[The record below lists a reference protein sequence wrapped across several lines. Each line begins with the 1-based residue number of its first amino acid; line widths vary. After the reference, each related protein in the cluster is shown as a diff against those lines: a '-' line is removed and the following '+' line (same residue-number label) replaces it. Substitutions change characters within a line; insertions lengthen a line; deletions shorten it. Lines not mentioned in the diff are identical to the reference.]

1 MDLKG
6 KNVLI
11 LGYAMTGKSVANFLL
26 KQGAHITINDRG
38 DLSNDPS
45 VRLFLAQ
52 GVKVVDGG
60 HPLSL
65 LDEPIDFI
73 VKNPGIPYH
82 IPIVEK
88 ALERNIPIYTDV
100 EIAYWFSKAPFVA
113 ITGSNGKTTTTQ
125 LLANVLNTKNHQTYL
140 AGNIGIPVLEVVQQA
155 TKDDLVVLEMSSF
168 QLAGVDKFKPHVAVL
183 TNIYS
188 AHLDYHHT
196 RQEYVA
202 AKLNLI
208 EHLTENDYLVYNYD
222 SKELTDWVKDTVA
235 QVIPF
240 ARLRVDEYI
249 KQQGVYVEDE
259 TIYYKDQPILK
270 VKDIQLPGVHNVE
283 NILAVVAAAMIYNV
297 PPIKIQQEVQK
308 YQGMPHRNQQIA
320 KSQGRTFYNDSKA
333 TNITATITALQS
345 FPTEPILYIGGGLDR
360 GNEFDELFPYLNHV
374 RGAFLYGETKDK
386 MARVMKEAGIPKVKI
401 FDTLVKATTAAYFY
415 TRPGDVVLLSP
426 ANASWDQFKTFEE
439 RGDLYTKTV
448 QTLIKK
454 HPYQEIGGQEDD
466 ATQ

>member
-6 KNVLI
+6 KNILI
-11 LGYAMTGKSVANFLL
+11 IGYAMTGKSVAEFLL

-45 VRLFLAQ
+45 VRLLLSQ
-52 GVKVVDGG
+52 GVKIVDGG

-88 ALERNIPIYTDV
+88 ALERSIPIYTDV
-100 EIAYWFSKAPFVA
+100 EIAYWFSKAPFVS

-125 LLANVLNTKNHQTYL
+125 LLANVLNTKEHPTYL
-140 AGNIGIPVLEVVQQA
+140 AGNIGIPVLEVIQQA
-155 TKDDLVVLEMSSF
+155 TKDDLIVLEMSSF
-168 QLAGVDKFKPHVAVL
+168 QLAGVDQFKPRVAVL
-183 TNIYS
+183 INIYS

-196 RQEYVA
+196 RQEYVE
-202 AKLNLI
+202 AKLKLI
-208 EHLTENDYLVYNYD
+208 EHLTKDDYLVYNYD
-222 SKELTDWVKDTVA
+222 SKELTDWVKNTSA
-235 QVIPF
+235 RVIPF

-249 KQQGVYVEDE
+249 KQHGVYVEDE

-270 VKDIQLPGVHNVE
+270 VSDIQLPGVHNLE
-283 NILAVVAAAMIYNV
+283 NILAVVSAAMVYNI
-297 PPIKIQQEVQK
+297 PSQQIQREVKK

-320 KSQGRTFYNDSKA
+320 KSQGRVFYNDSKA

-345 FPTEPILYIGGGLDR
+345 FPTAPILYIGGGLDR

-374 RGAFLYGETKDK
+374 RGAFLYGETKEK
-386 MARVMKEAGIPKVKI
+386 MARVMKEAGIPKVEC
-401 FDTLVKATTAAYFY
+401 FDTLVEATTAAYFY
-415 TRPGDVVLLSP
+415 ARFGDVVLLSP

-439 RGDLYTKTV
+439 RGDLYTTTV
-448 QTLIKK
+448 QTLINT
-454 HPYQEIGGQEDD
+454 HPYEDNGGQKDD
-466 ATQ
+466 STQ